1 MRVCAKN
8 IFRAIKLALGLLFW
22 FSDPVV
28 AISLELRLFV
38 SFNSEMAKEKKSL
51 DPALAGFYEAMERTN
66 IEKITDEILAGLSGD
81 SSNSESFD
89 IE

>member
-51 DPALAGFYEAMERTN
+51 DPALAGFYEAM
-66 IEKITDEILAGLSGD
+66 
-81 SSNSESFD
+81 
-89 IE
+89 